1 MKHVPRIVPAIA
13 LLSLLAGTCD
23 QVHYARLQDDSSADA
38 PVFVI
43 GSNPDYSGRTMV
55 YAVSFT
61 GTAWDSLGRADTTRS
76 WHTFWEI
83 HVDSAHK
90 WFPLANLRYG
100 ALPFYFRTVTGPDSL
115 RAGWVY
121 TCAVRCYGLS
131 PTVYF
136 EVVRDRSGRRLVR
149 ELSREQLLSR
159 VKRPG

>member
-1 MKHVPRIVPAIA
+1 MKHVLRIVPAIA
-13 LLSLLAGTCD
+13 LLALLAGTCD
-23 QVHYARLQDDSSADA
+23 RVHYARLQDDSPADA

-43 GSNPDYSGRTMV
+43 GANPDYSGRTMV
-55 YAVSFT
+55 YAVSLT

-83 HVDSAHK
+83 HVDSGHK
-90 WFPLANLRYG
+90 WVPLTSLRYG
-100 ALPFYFRTVTGPDSL
+100 ALPFYFRAATGPDSL
-115 RAGWVY
+115 QAGWVY
-121 TCAVRCYGLS
+121 ACAVRCYGLS

-136 EVVRDRSGRRLVR
+136 EIVRDRGGRRQVR